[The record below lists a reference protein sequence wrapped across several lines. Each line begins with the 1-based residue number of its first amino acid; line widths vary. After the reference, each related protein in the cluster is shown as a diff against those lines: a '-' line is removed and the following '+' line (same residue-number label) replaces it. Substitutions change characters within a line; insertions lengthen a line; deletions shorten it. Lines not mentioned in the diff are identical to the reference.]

1 MDICL
6 VFIEDKPEDYGR
18 QKCWGSV
25 GWGLFSMII
34 GLLVDRVS
42 EKKKKKDYS
51 PLFYSSILLTVL
63 NLITIP
69 KIKVRYYYEIVQN
82 NL

>member
-1 MDICL
+1 MEMYF
-6 VFIEDKPEDYGR
+6 VFIGDKPDDYGR

-25 GWGLFSMII
+25 GWGFFSMFI
-34 GLLVDRVS
+34 GLLVDWVS
-42 EKKKKKDYS
+42 VNKKEKDYS
-51 PLFYSSILLTVL
+51 PLFYSSILLTL
-63 NLITIP
+63 CNLITIP